1 MGERLARWLPRAI
14 VGFGTAAV
22 ALAAGEVA
30 AAFVRPEA
38 APVIAIGNRFVT
50 LTPEW
55 LKAVATRDLG
65 TSDKTVL
72 IIGIYVVIAL
82 LALPIGWLAERNLG
96 LGVAAVTAF
105 GALAMYSSLTAAA
118 PKAGDVIPSAVATIA
133 GVVAVV
139 VLQRAAAGWT
149 AGAPTE
155 RRAFLLAGAGLAG
168 AVVVGEFAGRAW
180 QRSRFSAASSRA
192 AVRLPT
198 PAMPAPPLPA
208 GAQLDAATPF
218 DTPNQDF
225 YRVDIALRVPQVDA
239 DSWQLRIDGM
249 VDQPM
254 TLTFA
259 QLLARP
265 MIERWITI
273 ACVSNYVGGD
283 LISTSRF
290 LGTPLAP
297 LLREAGVRSAADQ
310 LLTHGKDGATIGVS
324 TAAVLDGRD
333 AMLAVG
339 MNGEP
344 LPIAH
349 GFPVRMVVPGL
360 YGYVSACKWIDRI
373 TATTFDERAAY
384 WVARGWDREAPIQ
397 LASRIDLPRPGAH
410 VQVSD
415 TITIAGLAWH
425 QHAGI
430 GGVEVKIDDQ
440 PWTRAELG
448 PAPSLDTWRQW
459 SLRWTVASTG
469 PHTITV
475 RAVDTDGR
483 LQVAAHRDPYP
494 NAGSGLDSLTIV
506 AR

>member
-1 MGERLARWLPRAI
+1 MAERAARWWPRAV

-22 ALAAGEVA
+22 ALATGEVA

-55 LKAVATRDLG
+55 LKAFATRDLG

-72 IIGIYVVIAL
+72 IGGIYVVVAL
-82 LALPIGWLAERNLG
+82 LALPLGYLAERNLG
-96 LGVAAVTAF
+96 LAVGVVVAF
-105 GALAMYSSLTAAA
+105 GALAMYGSLTAAA
-118 PKAGDVIPSAVATIA
+118 PKAGDFIPSAVATVA
-133 GVVAVV
+133 GVVALIG
-139 VLQRAAAGWT
+139 LQHAAAGWRSGT
-149 AGAPTE
+149 APN
-155 RRAFLLAGAGLAG
+155 RRAFLVTAAIAAG
-168 AVVVGEFAGRAW
+168 VVAVGEFAGRAW
-180 QRSRFSAASSRA
+180 QRSRFSAAPSRA
-192 AVRLPT
+192 AVRLPA
-198 PAMPAPPLPA
+198 PASPAPALPA

-218 DTPNQDF
+218 DTPNRDF
-225 YRVDIALRVPQVDA
+225 YRIDIALRVPQVA
-239 DSWQLRIDGM
+239 AETWQLRIDGM
-249 VDQPM
+249 VDRPM

-273 ACVSNYVGGD
+273 TCVSNYVGGD

-297 LLREAGVRSAADQ
+297 LLREAGVHPTADQ
-310 LLTHGKDGATIGVS
+310 LFTHGKDGATIGVR

-373 TATTFDERAAY
+373 TATTFDDRTAY
-384 WVARGWDREAPIQ
+384 WVARGWDAQAPIQ
-397 LASRIDLPRPGAH
+397 LASRLDLPRPGAH
-410 VQVSD
+410 VNVGD
-415 TITIAGLAWH
+415 TITIAGVAWH

-430 GGVEVKIDDQ
+430 GAVEVQIDNQ
-440 PWTRAELG
+440 PWIGAKLG
-448 PAPSLDTWRQW
+448 PAPSPDTWRQW
-459 SLRWTVASTG
+459 SMRWTVSGAG
-469 PHTITV
+469 PHTLTV

-483 LQVAAHRDPYP
+483 TQIAVHRNPYP
-494 NAGSGLDSLTIV
+494 NAGSGLDSRTIV
-506 AR
+506 AH

>member
-1 MGERLARWLPRAI
+1 
-14 VGFGTAAV
+14 
-22 ALAAGEVA
+22 
-30 AAFVRPEA
+30 
-38 APVIAIGNRFVT
+38 
-50 LTPEW
+50 
-55 LKAVATRDLG
+55 
-65 TSDKTVL
+65 
-72 IIGIYVVIAL
+72 
-82 LALPIGWLAERNLG
+82 
-96 LGVAAVTAF
+96 
-105 GALAMYSSLTAAA
+105 
-118 PKAGDVIPSAVATIA
+118 
-133 GVVAVV
+133 
-139 VLQRAAAGWT
+139 
-149 AGAPTE
+149 
-155 RRAFLLAGAGLAG
+155 
-168 AVVVGEFAGRAW
+168 
-180 QRSRFSAASSRA
+180 
-192 AVRLPT
+192 
-198 PAMPAPPLPA
+198 
-208 GAQLDAATPF
+208 
-218 DTPNQDF
+218 
-225 YRVDIALRVPQVDA
+225 
-239 DSWQLRIDGM
+239 LRIDGM
-249 VDQPM
+249 VDRPM

-297 LLREAGVRSAADQ
+297 LLRDAGVQPAADQ
-310 LLTHGKDGATIGVS
+310 LLAHGKDGATIGVS

-344 LPIAH
+344 LPIVH
-349 GFPVRMVVPGL
+349 GFPVRMVIPGL

-410 VQVSD
+410 VEVGD
-415 TITIAGLAWH
+415 TITVAGLVWH

-440 PWTRAELG
+440 PWTRAKLG

-459 SLRWTVASTG
+459 SLRWTVAGTG

-475 RAVDTDGR
+475 RAVDMDGR
-483 LQVAAHRDPYP
+483 LQVGVHRDPYP

>member
-1 MGERLARWLPRAI
+1 
-14 VGFGTAAV
+14 
-22 ALAAGEVA
+22 
-30 AAFVRPEA
+30 VRPEA

-55 LKAVATRDLG
+55 LKAFATRDLG

-72 IIGIYVVIAL
+72 IIGIYVVVAL

-96 LGVAAVTAF
+96 LGVAAVAAF
-105 GALAMYSSLTAAA
+105 GAMAMYSSLTTAA

-133 GVVAVV
+133 GVAALIG
-139 VLQRAAAGWT
+139 LQRAAAGWT
-149 AGAPTE
+149 TE
-155 RRAFLLAGAGLAG
+155 AVANRRAFLLSAAGLAG
-168 AVVVGEFAGRAW
+168 AVAVGEFAGRTW
-180 QRSRFSAASSRA
+180 QRLRFSAAPSRN

-198 PAMPAPPLPA
+198 PATPAPPLPI
-208 GAQLDAATPF
+208 GAQLDAAAPF
-218 DTPNQDF
+218 DTPNRDF
-225 YRVDIALRVPQVDA
+225 YRVDIALRVPQVEA
-239 DSWQLRIDGM
+239 ETWQLRVDGM
-249 VDQPM
+249 VDRPM

-273 ACVSNYVGGD
+273 TCVSNYVGGD

-297 LLREAGVRSAADQ
+297 LLREAGVHAAADQ
-310 LLTHGKDGATIGVS
+310 LFTHGKDGASIGVA

-344 LPIAH
+344 LPFAH

-373 TATTFDERAAY
+373 TATTFDDRAAY

-397 LASRIDLPRPGAH
+397 LASRIDLPRPGTH
-410 VQVSD
+410 VKVGD

-430 GGVEVKIDDQ
+430 GGVEVQIDDQ
-440 PWTRAELG
+440 PWAGAKLG
-448 PAPSLDTWRQW
+448 PAPSPDTWRQW
-459 SLRWTVASTG
+459 SLRWTVAGTG
-469 PHTITV
+469 PHTFTV
-475 RAVDTDGR
+475 RAIDTNGR
-483 LQVAAHRDPYP
+483 LQVAVHRDPYP
-494 NAGSGLDSLTIV
+494 NAGSGLDSHTIV
-506 AR
+506 AH

>member
-1 MGERLARWLPRAI
+1 V
-14 VGFGTAAV
+14 VGFGTAAI

-55 LKAVATRDLG
+55 LKAFATRDLG

-82 LALPIGWLAERNLG
+82 LALPIGWLAERNLR
-96 LGVAAVTAF
+96 LGVAAVVAF
-105 GALAMYSSLTAAA
+105 GAIGMYSSLTTAA
-118 PKAGDVIPSAVATIA
+118 PKASDVIPSAVATIV
-133 GVVAVV
+133 GVAALVW
-139 VLQRAAAGWT
+139 LQRAAARWQ
-149 AGAPTE
+149 AGDAPG
-155 RRAFLLAGAGLAG
+155 RRSFLLAAGGVAG
-168 AVVVGEFAGRAW
+168 AVALGEVAGPAW
-180 QRSRFSAASSRA
+180 QRFWYSAAPSRA
-192 AVRLPT
+192 AVRLT
-198 PAMPAPPLPA
+198 APASPAPPLPT

-218 DTPNQDF
+218 DTPNRHF
-225 YRVDIALRVPQVDA
+225 YRVDIALRVPQVDT
-239 DSWQLRIDGM
+239 DGWQLRIDGM
-249 VDQPM
+249 VDRPM

-297 LLREAGVRSAADQ
+297 LLREAGVHSAADQ
-310 LLTHGKDGATIGVS
+310 LFTRGKDGATIGVP
-324 TAAVLDGRD
+324 TAAVFDGRD

-344 LPIAH
+344 LPFAH

-384 WVARGWDREAPIQ
+384 WVARGWDRKAPIQ
-397 LASRIDLPRPGAH
+397 LASRLDLPRPGAH
-410 VQVSD
+410 VKAGD

-430 GGVEVKIDDQ
+430 DGVEVKIDDE
-440 PWTRAELG
+440 PWTSAKLG
-448 PAPSLDTWRQW
+448 PAPSPDTWRQW
-459 SLRWTVASTG
+459 SLRWKVAGTG
-469 PHTITV
+469 SHTLTV
-475 RAVDTDGR
+475 RALDTDGR
-483 LQVAAHRDPYP
+483 LQTAVHRDPYP
-494 NAGSGLDSLTIV
+494 NAGSGWDSHTIV
-506 AR
+506 AH

>member
-1 MGERLARWLPRAI
+1 
-14 VGFGTAAV
+14 
-22 ALAAGEVA
+22 VA

-55 LKAVATRDLG
+55 LKAFATRDLG

-72 IIGIYVVIAL
+72 IVVIYVVIAL
-82 LALPIGWLAERNLG
+82 LAVPIGWLAERNLG
-96 LGVAAVTAF
+96 LGVAAVVGF
-105 GALAMYSSLTAAA
+105 GVLAMYSSLTAAA
-118 PKAGDVIPSAVATIA
+118 PKQSDVIPSAVATVA
-133 GVVAVV
+133 GVVALIG
-139 VLQRAAAGWT
+139 LQRTARTWT
-149 AGAPTE
+149 NGQVPD
-155 RRAFLLAGAGLAG
+155 RRAFLLTAAVAGLVA
-168 AVVVGEFAGRAW
+168 VGEFAGRAW
-180 QRSRFSAASSRA
+180 QGSRFSAAPSRA
-192 AVRLPT
+192 AVRLPV
-198 PAMPAPPLPA
+198 PAAPAPALPA

-218 DTPNQDF
+218 DTPNRDF
-225 YRVDIALRVPQVDA
+225 YRIDIALRVPQVDA
-239 DSWQLRIDGM
+239 DTWRLRIDGM
-249 VDQPM
+249 VDRPM

-290 LGTPLAP
+290 LGTSLAP
-297 LLREAGVRSAADQ
+297 LLREAGVHASADQ
-310 LLTHGKDGATIGVS
+310 LFTHGKDGATIGVP
-324 TAAVLDGRD
+324 TAAVFDGRD

-373 TATTFDERAAY
+373 TATTFDDRAAY
-384 WVARGWDREAPIQ
+384 WVARGWDAQAPIQ

-410 VQVSD
+410 VKVGN
-415 TITIAGLAWH
+415 TISIAGLAWH

-430 GGVEVKIDDQ
+430 GAVEVQIDDQ
-440 PWTRAELG
+440 PWARAKLG
-448 PAPSLDTWRQW
+448 PAPSPDTWRQW
-459 SLRWTVASTG
+459 LLRWTVVGAG
-469 PHTITV
+469 PHTFTV

-483 LQVAAHRDPYP
+483 TQLAVHRNPFP
-494 NAGSGLDSLTIV
+494 NAGSGLDSHTIV
-506 AR
+506 AH

>member
-1 MGERLARWLPRAI
+1 MGQRAARWLPRAV

-55 LKAVATRDLG
+55 LKAFATRDLG

-72 IIGIYVVIAL
+72 VMGIYLVIAL

-96 LGVAAVTAF
+96 LGVAAVAGF
-105 GALAMYSSLTAAA
+105 GAVAMYSSLTTAA

-133 GVVAVV
+133 GVAALIG
-139 VLQRAAAGWT
+139 LQRAAAGWT
-149 AGAPTE
+149 TGAAPN
-155 RRAFLLAGAGLAG
+155 RRAFLLTAAGLAG
-168 AVVVGEFAGRAW
+168 AVAVGEFAGRAW
-180 QRSRFSAASSRA
+180 QRSRFSAAPSRN

-198 PAMPAPPLPA
+198 PATPAPPLPS
-208 GAQLDAATPF
+208 GAQLDAAAPF
-218 DTPNQDF
+218 DTPNRDF

-239 DSWQLRIDGM
+239 DTWQLRIDGM
-249 VDQPM
+249 VDRPM

-273 ACVSNYVGGD
+273 TCVSNYVGGD

-297 LLREAGVRSAADQ
+297 LLREAGVHSGADQ
-310 LLTHGKDGATIGVS
+310 LFTRGKDGATIGVP

-344 LPIAH
+344 LPFVH

-373 TATTFDERAAY
+373 TATTFDDRAAY

-410 VQVSD
+410 VKVGD

-430 GGVEVKIDDQ
+430 GGVEVQIDDQ
-440 PWTRAELG
+440 PWTRAKLG
-448 PAPSLDTWRQW
+448 PAPSPDTWRQW
-459 SLRWTVASTG
+459 SLRWTVTGTG
-469 PHTITV
+469 PHTFTV
-475 RAVDTDGR
+475 RAIDTDGR
-483 LQVAAHRDPYP
+483 LQLAVHRDPYP
-494 NAGSGLDSLTIV
+494 NAGSGLDSHTIV
-506 AR
+506 AN